1 MPADFAPHLHYT
13 ESGISDFRFWCQKT
27 LPLVYDDS
35 LSYYELLSKLT
46 DFMVSAVED
55 MHELDSAYTELQEYV
70 NHYFDTADFA
80 AEIDAKLDEMAV
92 DGRLTKIVTPVVSQ
106 MVNNWLDAN
115 AEDYTEEYLSGL
127 DYNTMVA
134 REINKMG
141 ADGRMSN
148 IVGPIASDVTSA
160 WLTAHITQPTSP
172 VVDTSLSVKGAAA
185 DAWVTGLAKKN
196 LTAYNSCNLLSMFG
210 EWSDEVIHNGV
221 RFTPVN
227 ANWWTPYYRVNGTT
241 PTDSRAFCNIMNI
254 SSWPIG
260 CNVRP
265 GDKLYATVTA
275 TTDHL
280 RMAVFFYIDNV
291 LDSNTRVTVTT
302 GTTTFV
308 VPANATGILAR
319 VEVQENTAVVDATIA
334 CILLDSLSNKNIT
347 ALVEKSFNGKITD
360 LASEGYP
367 WNPVTLSDI
376 TKPGFYVIP
385 DTSNVVDGFRTV
397 PTDVVYG
404 RVLIVERCHPTIST
418 SFLIQRYGSLYSN
431 KIYTS
436 TKGGVSSP
444 WTSFALS
451 GGGGTTEINNNYYS
465 NTYNVTATPEIT
477 YNNNN
482 FLPSTGDTTDR
493 TADIA
498 ALIASTGYCK
508 LGPGDFYT
516 TGITLPNGSTLEGC
530 GASTRI
536 ILDQNIEDGAAVY
549 LRTRACVRNM
559 SILSTS
565 DDSFTPNGSIG
576 TRHGILFEYPGEG
589 SQWRSMIDG
598 VTICGFSGGGITLR
612 NAGINPGNS
621 VLVCNAHIYHCNV
634 GIYIPEKSEYHS
646 FTNVNCNYNYY
657 GAIVNTGNN
666 QFNTCHFSRNTV
678 ALQMD
683 GSNYANN
690 GHGSF
695 IGCTFNHS
703 GGNPGTAIV
712 LNSVTN
718 GEAFVGCNLHY
729 GYLVITG
736 CNLINWSNCEFGNQ
750 TRINISASVACNF
763 NNCMILFPDAIT
775 TNISSSSTTKFNQC
789 YTNTGGVFDPMAHP
803 M

>member
-1 MPADFAPHLHYT
+1 MAFNNFPYTDAHELNLDWVIKRYKDSVQTAIDAMNLSEKTQNYVNEYFANLDVQDEINNKLDSMSIYQNVADIIRPAVL
-13 ESGISDFRFWCQKT
+13 
-27 LPLVYDDS
+27 
-35 LSYYELLSKLT
+35 
-46 DFMVSAVED
+46 SAV
-55 MHELDSAYTELQEYV
+55 
-70 NHYFDTADFA
+70 
-80 AEIDAKLDEMAV
+80 
-92 DGRLTKIVTPVVSQ
+92 
-106 MVNNWLDAN
+106 
-115 AEDYTEEYLSGL
+115 
-127 DYNTMVA
+127 
-134 REINKMG
+134 
-141 ADGRMSN
+141 
-148 IVGPIASDVTSA
+148 SA
-160 WLTAHITQPTSP
+160 WLDDNIKNPDSP
-172 VVDTSLSVKGAAA
+172 PIDKTLSVRDAAA

-210 EWSDEVIHNGV
+210 EWSEKVTHNGV
-221 RFTPVN
+221 TFTPVS
-227 ANWWTPYYRVNGTT
+227 ANWWTPYYNVNGTT
-241 PTDSRAFCNIMNI
+241 PTDSRAFCNVMDL
-254 SSWPIG
+254 STWPIG
-260 CNVRP
+260 CNVRS

-275 TTDHL
+275 SNNRL
-280 RMAVFFYIDNV
+280 RLAVFFYINNA
-291 LDSNTRVTVTT
+291 LDLNTRVTVTQ
-302 GTTTFV
+302 GTTTFI
-308 VPANATGILAR
+308 VPDNATGILAR

-334 CILLDSLSNKNIT
+334 CTLLDSLSNKNIT
-347 ALVEKSFNGKITD
+347 AVIENSFNGKITS
-360 LASEGYP
+360 LAAEGYSTD
-367 WNPVTLSDI
+367 PVTLSDVV
-376 TKPGFYVIP
+376 KPGFYIIP
-385 DTSNVVDGFRTV
+385 DGTNVIDGFRTV

-451 GGGGTTEINNNYYS
+451 GGGTTEVVNNYYD
-465 NTYNVTATPEIT
+465 NTYNVTATPQIT

-498 ALIASTGYCK
+498 ALMASTGYCK

-516 TGITLPNGSTLEGC
+516 TGITLSNGSTIEGC
-530 GASTRI
+530 GASTRV
-536 ILDQNIEDGAAVY
+536 ILDQKIEDGAAVY

-589 SQWRSMIDG
+589 SQWRSMVDG

-621 VLVCNAHIYHCNV
+621 VLVCNAHIYNCNV
-634 GIYIPEKSEYHS
+634 GIYIPEKSEYHC

-666 QFNTCHFSRNTV
+666 QFNTCHFSRNAV

-683 GSNYANN
+683 GSNYANS

-695 IGCTFNHS
+695 VGCTFNHS
-703 GGNPGTAIV
+703 GGNPGTAVV
-712 LNSVTN
+712 LNRVTN
-718 GEAFVGCNLHY
+718 GEAFIGCNLHY
-729 GYLVITG
+729 GYLVIVG
-736 CNLINWSNCEFGNQ
+736 SKLINWSNCEFGNQ

-775 TNISSSSTTKFNQC
+775 TNISSSATTRFNQC
-789 YTNTGGVFDPMAHP
+789 YTDTGGVFDPMANP

>member
-1 MPADFAPHLHYT
+1 MAFNNFPYTDSHELNLDWVIKRYKDSVQTAIDAMNLSEETQKYVNEYFANLDVQDEINNKLDSMSIYQNVADIIRPAVL
-13 ESGISDFRFWCQKT
+13 
-27 LPLVYDDS
+27 
-35 LSYYELLSKLT
+35 
-46 DFMVSAVED
+46 SAV
-55 MHELDSAYTELQEYV
+55 
-70 NHYFDTADFA
+70 
-80 AEIDAKLDEMAV
+80 
-92 DGRLTKIVTPVVSQ
+92 
-106 MVNNWLDAN
+106 
-115 AEDYTEEYLSGL
+115 
-127 DYNTMVA
+127 
-134 REINKMG
+134 
-141 ADGRMSN
+141 
-148 IVGPIASDVTSA
+148 SA
-160 WLTAHITQPTSP
+160 WLDDNIENPDSP
-172 VVDTSLSVKGAAA
+172 PIDKTLSARDAAA

-210 EWSDEVIHNGV
+210 EWSEKVTHNGV
-221 RFTPVN
+221 TFTPVS
-227 ANWWTPYYRVNGTT
+227 ANWWTPYYNVNGTT
-241 PTDSRAFCNIMNI
+241 PTDSRAFCNVMDF
-254 SSWPIG
+254 STWPIG
-260 CNVRP
+260 CNVRA

-275 TTDHL
+275 SNNRL
-280 RMAVFFYIDNV
+280 RLAVFFYINNEID
-291 LDSNTRVTVTT
+291 LNTRVTVTP
-302 GTTTFV
+302 GTTTFI
-308 VPANATGILAR
+308 VPDNATGILAR
-319 VEVQENTAVVDATIA
+319 VEVQENTAVVDANIA
-334 CILLDSLSNKNIT
+334 CVLLDSLSNKNIT
-347 ALVEKSFNGKITD
+347 ALVENSFNGRITS
-360 LASEGYP
+360 LAAEGYST
-367 WNPVTLSDI
+367 NPVTLSDI
-376 TKPGFYVIP
+376 VKPGFYIIP
-385 DTSNVVDGFRTV
+385 DGTNVIDGFRTV
-397 PTDVVYG
+397 PSDVVYG
-404 RVLIVERCHPTIST
+404 RVLIVESCNPTIRT

-436 TKGGVSSP
+436 TKGGLTSP

-516 TGITLPNGSTLEGC
+516 TGITLSNGSTIEGC
-530 GASTRI
+530 GAGTRL

-589 SQWRSMIDG
+589 SQWRSMVDG

-666 QFNTCHFSRNTV
+666 QFNACHFSRNII

-683 GSNYANN
+683 GSNYTNN

-695 IGCTFNHS
+695 VGCTFNHS
-703 GGNPGTAIV
+703 GGNPGTAVV
-712 LNSVTN
+712 LNRVTN
-718 GEAFVGCNLHY
+718 GEAFIGCNLHY

-736 CNLINWSNCEFGNQ
+736 CKLINWSNCEFGNQ

-775 TNISSSSTTKFNQC
+775 TNISSSRTIRFVDC
-789 YTNTGGVFDPMAHP
+789 YDNAGALFDPMAHP